1 MKSSRSILQVI
12 LFTSA
17 ISITH
22 VAGAE
27 VAVIVNPKSN
37 TARMTA
43 DQVSA
48 IFLGKTQSLPGGG
61 AAQPVDLPE
70 GDSVRNQ
77 FYSKVTGKNASQLRS
92 YWSQIVFSGK
102 GKPPKTLGSATEVK
116 RFVATNPNA
125 ISYIEK
131 SAVDASVKVILVVD

>member
-12 LFTSA
+12 FVASA
-17 ISITH
+17 IFMTH
-22 VAGAE
+22 VAGAQ

-37 TARMTA
+37 TAQMTV

-48 IFLGKTQSLPGGG
+48 IFLGKTQSFPGGV

-70 GDSVRNQ
+70 GASSRNH
-77 FYSKVTGKNASQLRS
+77 FYSKVTGKDAAQIKA
-92 YWSQIVFSGK
+92 YWSKLVFSGK
-102 GKPPKTLGSATEVK
+102 AQALKSLGSSAEVK

-125 ISYIEK
+125 ISYIEM
-131 SAVDASVKVILVVD
+131 SSVDASVKVVLIVD